1 MVQIRS
7 LKGGGMVVPLS
18 DKDSS
23 SEWAR
28 ALGRQRQFGLAWTGG
43 SAKAPVVE
51 LRMVPE
57 LRTYQLLF

>member
-1 MVQIRS
+1 MVA
-7 LKGGGMVVPLS
+7 PLS

-28 ALGRQRQFGLAWTGG
+28 ALGRQRQFGVAWTGG

-57 LRTYQLLF
+57 LRKYQLLFFGK